1 MEEHKGMEA
10 RSIEYVLGVEDCAT
24 MVYDILEEGKD
35 LEQLKRS
42 IQILLNDVTS
52 IKSHRFLEENGLLP

>member
-1 MEEHKGMEA
+1 MDA

-24 MVYDILEEGKD
+24 MVYDFLEEGKD

-42 IQILLNDVTS
+42 IQVILNDVTN
-52 IKSHRFLEENGLLP
+52 IKSQRFLVENGLL

>member
-1 MEEHKGMEA
+1 MEESKGIEA

-24 MVYDILEEGKD
+24 MVYDFLEEGKD

-42 IQILLNDVTS
+42 IQILLNDVTG
-52 IKSHRFLEENGLLP
+52 IKSQRFLEENGLL